1 MNKLSSN
8 KQAFMLNT
16 IYIVFVFSLV
26 YMLALGI
33 GLDLNITLQ
42 LLIILLESAL
52 VKFFLLYPLV
62 LYGLLVLSFISSILV
77 NHYITPFIPDF
88 LERSYFLISNIIDNL
103 QGKENIATSNLL
115 PFWIILI
122 ALVSLF
128 TANILFKAKNI
139 YLLLP
144 LYIGAFI
151 YYWYAFY
158 DQAYLMIAIFLLGF
172 FILMGM
178 NRYNKKEL
186 DSQSVSSD
194 DYDRTYNLWIGTAI
208 KYSILIVVL
217 ALILPKSNNY
227 IQWPWL
233 QHKIYT
239 KFPIVEELRSYNNF
253 LRSSGHA
260 YLFDFS
266 TTGYQGTTSRLGG
279 PVVLNSRKIMSVY
292 ADGPTYL
299 RGNVKKS
306 YTGNSWVNTE
316 TFWEDY
322 SLRQDFSKLSLFDK
336 EMYYDESDITIV
348 NHSFAS
354 TTLFSPYKPSAVFYN
369 GNHKV
374 KVSSDET
381 MFFDNGVYQRESYL
395 IKIQKP
401 LSYEKIVSLGILNKK
416 DQVKNLDSY
425 LHLPEDKITERT
437 KNLVKEIVKDSKDDF
452 EKAVAIETYLRK
464 NYQYSIDVDEVPNN
478 QEFIDYFLFEGK
490 EGYCTYYATA
500 MAIML
505 RLEGIPSRYIEGYLA
520 QDLVEPGLYEV
531 KHENAHTWVE
541 AFIEPVGWMTF
552 ESTPAYSIEPRFIE
566 NSPIIDSSVN
576 PEKVNENQNNVI
588 RDVGEDIFENST
600 DIEDGKINPSNN
612 TDQTDNATDISKN
625 NIMIFIGILLLF
637 IPVKFIITFI
647 LFNYKEL
654 NSQKLNNKERIV
666 YLYNQILQLAELLG
680 HPQKH
685 GETHFDYSNRVAHR
699 FSKFDEKGI
708 KEITEIFVKSKYSNS
723 PTFNEDVQS
732 LIEYRKSMENHLRKN
747 WGPLLYFYR
756 KYLGFGYMKN

>member
-1 MNKLSSN
+1 M
-8 KQAFMLNT
+8 
-16 IYIVFVFSLV
+16 
-26 YMLALGI
+26 
-33 GLDLNITLQ
+33 
-42 LLIILLESAL
+42 
-52 VKFFLLYPLV
+52 V
-62 LYGLLVLSFISSILV
+62 LYGLLALSFISSILV
-77 NHYITPFIPDF
+77 NHYIISFIPNF
-88 LERSYFLISNIIDNL
+88 LERSYFLISNIIENL

-128 TANILFKAKNI
+128 TAHILFKAKNI

-158 DQAYLMIAIFLLGF
+158 DQAYLMIAMFLLGF

-178 NRYNKKEL
+178 NRYNKNEL
-186 DSQSVSSD
+186 ESQSVSSD
-194 DYDRTYNLWIGTAI
+194 GYDRTYNIWIGTAI

-292 ADGPTYL
+292 SDGPTYL

-306 YTGNSWVNTE
+306 YTGNTWMNTE
-316 TFWEDY
+316 TYWEDY

-369 GNHKV
+369 GNHKI
-374 KVSSDET
+374 KISSDET
-381 MFFDNGVYQRESYL
+381 MFFENGVYQRESYI

-401 LSYEKIVSLGILNKK
+401 LPYGKIVPLGIFNTK
-416 DQVKNLDSY
+416 DQIKNIDSY
-425 LHLPEDKITERT
+425 LQLPEDKITERT
-437 KNLVKEIVKDSKDDF
+437 KKLVKEIVKDSKDDF
-452 EKAVAIETYLRK
+452 EKAVAIENYLRN
-464 NYQYSIDVDEVPNN
+464 NYQYSIDVDEVPYNH
-478 QEFIDYFLFEGK
+478 EFTDYFLFESK
-490 EGYCTYYATA
+490 EGYCTYFATT
-500 MAIML
+500 MAVML
-505 RLEGIPSRYIEGYLA
+505 RLEDIPSRYIEGYLA
-520 QDLVEPGLYEV
+520 QDLVELGLYEV

-552 ESTPAYSIEPRFIE
+552 ESTPAYSIEPRFVE
-566 NSPIIDSSVN
+566 NNPSIDSSVDT
-576 PEKVNENQNNVI
+576 EKVNENQNNIV

-600 DIEDGKINPSNN
+600 DIEDGKINPNN
-612 TDQTDNATDISKN
+612 TVQSDQDTDISKN
-625 NIMIFIGILLLF
+625 NITIFIGILLLF

-647 LFNYKEL
+647 LFNYKEFH
-654 NSQKLNNKERIV
+654 SKKLSNKNRIV

-680 HPQKH
+680 YPQKH
-685 GETHFDYSNRVAHR
+685 GETHFEYSNRVAHK
-699 FSKFDEKGI
+699 FSKFNEKGI
-708 KEITEIFVKSKYSNS
+708 KEITEIFVRSKYSKS
-723 PTFNEDVQS
+723 PTPKEDLLS
-732 LIEYRKSMENHLRKN
+732 LVEYRKSMETHLRRN
-747 WGPLLYFYR
+747 WGPLFYFYR
-756 KYLGFGYMKN
+756 KYLRFDYMKN